1 MEIED
6 SFKKL
11 RKFLD
16 NLTLKGIELSLFKKE
31 SNLAKYLEKCHIKVG
46 LEQFKEVILQEE
58 TGLELGG
65 INKKSFSLIYP
76 ILNINN
82 RNCILNGKITL
93 IGPEIKDISES
104 AIDFGIII
112 FITGEKFTDR
122 DLNLLREFNFIS
134 NGIEGFLIRS
144 IPRKFWCRVSKDVIE
159 KKFSFQFLANA
170 IFYLYEQKFENLI
183 DSMEIIFIN
192 SYPKLIDESVEIT
205 STLRTQIN
213 KRWIEKIDEWRKR
226 INCEYDWGCEICPYQ
241 EECYDIK
248 QVLVEREKIKK

>member
-16 NLTLKGIELSLFKKE
+16 ELIQKGIELSTYKKD
-31 SNLAKYLEKCHIKVG
+31 SNLSNYFEKCRINVG
-46 LEQFKEVILQEE
+46 LDQFKEVILQEE

-76 ILNINN
+76 ILNSNYFN
-82 RNCILNGKITL
+82 YVLNGRVSL
-93 IGPEIKDISES
+93 IGPEVKDISDS
-104 AIDFGIII
+104 SIDFGIII
-112 FITGEKFTDR
+112 FITGEELTNE

-144 IPRKFWCRVSKDVIE
+144 IPRKFWCRVSKNVIE
-159 KKFSFQFLANA
+159 KDFSFNFLANA
-170 IFYLYEQKFENLI
+170 IFYLYEQKFVNLI
-183 DSMEIIFIN
+183 DAMEIIFIN
-192 SYPKLIDESVEIT
+192 SYSSLINEFIEIT
-205 STLRTQIN
+205 STFRTLLN
-213 KRWIEKIDEWRKR
+213 RRWLQKIDEWKKR

-241 EECYDIK
+241 KECYDIK
-248 QVLVEREKIKK
+248 QVLIEREKIKK